1 MSVPSVVV
9 ELVRVVVLADDPV
22 SRSGVVAG
30 LREART
36 LHVVPDREA
45 ARSDVV
51 VCVADDP
58 TRAALLV
65 RQVLSSGARRAVAVV
80 GALDDAALLAL
91 VEAGACG
98 LLRRSDATPEA
109 LAEAV
114 RTADAGDGALPPDLL
129 GRLLGHVQ
137 RLGREVLAP
146 RGLTSGGL
154 THRERQVLELLAD
167 GEDTH
172 GIARQLAYSERTVKN
187 VVHDLTMRLG
197 VRNRT
202 QAVAQALRHG
212 LIS

>member
-30 LREART
+30 LREVRT
-36 LHVVPDREA
+36 LHVVDDREA
-45 ARSDVV
+45 ARADVV

-58 TRAALLV
+58 VRAALLV
-65 RQVLSSGARRAVAVV
+65 RQVLASGARRAVAVV
-80 GALDDAALLAL
+80 GQLDDAALLAL

-109 LAEAV
+109 LAGAV
-114 RTADAGDGALPPDLL
+114 RTADDGDGTLPPDLL

-137 RLGREVLAP
+137 RLGRDVLAP
-146 RGLTSGGL
+146 RGLSSSGL
-154 THRERQVLELLAD
+154 TTRETQVLQLLAD

-187 VVHDLTMRLG
+187 VVHDLTTRLG

-202 QAVAQALRHG
+202 QAVASALRQG
-212 LIS
+212 LIT